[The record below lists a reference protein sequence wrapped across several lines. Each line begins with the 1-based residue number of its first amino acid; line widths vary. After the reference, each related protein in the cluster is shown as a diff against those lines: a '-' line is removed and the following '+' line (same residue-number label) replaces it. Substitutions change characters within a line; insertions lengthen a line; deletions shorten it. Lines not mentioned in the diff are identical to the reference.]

1 MSGAVI
7 FLDNEPYP
15 QGYFS
20 KWKSKSLQ
28 KDFSFVV
35 LGKSTPWFNTEPMM
49 SAAHDEGIAIAS
61 PDYEGHQTLHHIL
74 RRDIMGLGRVLVVDD
89 EENIRK
95 VLRMTLTKA
104 GYDVVEAED
113 GEKGIAAIRSGDNP
127 LLLDTIICDIRMPKV
142 NGVEAIAYFR
152 AQFPSVPVIV
162 LTGHPDPT
170 LATALLKQGVVE
182 YLTKPIEPEKLVAA
196 VNKAVKEHVL
206 FKDQFIV

>member
-1 MSGAVI
+1 
-7 FLDNEPYP
+7 
-15 QGYFS
+15 
-20 KWKSKSLQ
+20 
-28 KDFSFVV
+28 
-35 LGKSTPWFNTEPMM
+35 
-49 SAAHDEGIAIAS
+49 
-61 PDYEGHQTLHHIL
+61 
-74 RRDIMGLGRVLVVDD
+74 MGLGRVLVVDD

-152 AQFPSVPVIV
+152 SQFPSVPVIV
-162 LTGHPDPT
+162 LTGHPDPA

-196 VNKAVKEHVL
+196 VTKAVKDHVL